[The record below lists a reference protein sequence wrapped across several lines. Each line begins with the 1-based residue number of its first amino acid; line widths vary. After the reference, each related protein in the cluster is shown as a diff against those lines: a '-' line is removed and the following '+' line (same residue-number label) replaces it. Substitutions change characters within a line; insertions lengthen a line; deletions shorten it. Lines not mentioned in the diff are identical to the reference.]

1 MFGEKTPKYL
11 LSSEILSTLCSVI
24 QGVFMLLCLQN
35 CRVNGRKFL
44 SDKTQ
49 IYLDMKIDTSFTL
62 VFASL
67 MGLNRDY
74 QIMHSKEGGVEACVG
89 ALIDI
94 GYEL

>member
-1 MFGEKTPKYL
+1 MFGEKTPKYP

-62 VFASL
+62 VFASP
-67 MGLNRDY
+67 MGLNRGKFTSIRY
-74 QIMHSKEGGVEACVG
+74 
-89 ALIDI
+89 
-94 GYEL
+94 Y

>member
-11 LSSEILSTLCSVI
+11 LSSEILSTLSSVI

-49 IYLDMKIDTSFTL
+49 IYLGMKIDIKAVLQTFKSN
-62 VFASL
+62 
-67 MGLNRDY
+67 GL
-74 QIMHSKEGGVEACVG
+74 
-89 ALIDI
+89 
-94 GYEL
+94 